1 MESFKSRLTQIINEN
16 DLSKAEIARRIGT
29 SRSTLN
35 GWLKGEYEANSENI
49 YKLARLFDV
58 TEAWLLG
65 FVDERQEIEIKEPEN
80 ESFMLPLLNVS
91 AGKEEGDQSQTHEM
105 VESPSH
111 LSHLKEKLFA
121 IRVVGESMNKIIP
134 NGSTI
139 ICAKIDDKPENGQ
152 IVVYRNGN
160 DYNLKRFTETENL
173 IIFEPMSFD
182 ASFDNI
188 IYKKTDDIEIEILGV
203 VKHSCMSFD

>member
-65 FVDERQEIEIKEPEN
+65 FVDERQEVEIQEN
-80 ESFMLPLLNVS
+80 NQESFLLPLLNVS
-91 AGKEEGDQSQTHEM
+91 AGKEESDQSQSHEM
-105 VESPSH
+105 VECPSH
-111 LSHLKEKLFA
+111 LSNLKDQLFA
-121 IRVVGESMNKIIP
+121 IRVIGESMNKIIP

-139 ICAKIDDKPENGQ
+139 ICAKIDEKPKNGQ

-173 IIFEPMSFD
+173 VIFEPISFD
-182 ASFDNI
+182 DSYETI
-188 IYKKTDDIEIEILGV
+188 IYKKTDDIEIEILGI
-203 VKHSCMSFD
+203 VKHSCMNFE

>member
-91 AGKEEGDQSQTHEM
+91 AGKEESDQSQTHEM

>member
-105 VESPSH
+105 VESPSR